1 MKPWWMIKCK
11 EEEDYEMIE
20 EKKFE
25 SKLIKP
31 FDFKSKYIFVV
42 LHLPL
47 WNATIAK
54 KNKKEK
60 NSISLINNIHLT
72 LFLSHKKNLDNL

>member
-1 MKPWWMIKCK
+1 
-11 EEEDYEMIE
+11 
-20 EKKFE
+20 
-25 SKLIKP
+25 LIKP

-72 LFLSHKKNLDNL
+72 FVNINW